1 MASLRSLSRKDFLKT
16 SALALGLPFVNSIN
30 AFAKPIKNVG
40 LQLYTVRN
48 EISKD
53 VEGTLRKIAQIG
65 YTEIETGSFY
75 GKTPKE
81 FKAFLSGMGL
91 SAPSS
96 LHMTSAMKTD
106 WSKTVDQAAEAGQSF
121 MGCAY
126 LAPNERKTIDDYKKI
141 AELFN
146 KSGEVC
152 KKAGIQFMHHNHDF
166 EFEPLEGQVPYDLI
180 LKETDQ
186 NLVKLELDLY
196 WSTKAGQDPVALFKK
211 SPGRFP
217 IVHMKDMEK
226 SPDRTFAPV
235 GTGSIDFQRI
245 LDARKIAGIQ
255 HYYVEQDV
263 CKVPPLEAI
272 AISFQNVKKLNV

>member
-1 MASLRSLSRKDFLKT
+1 MAFSHSVSRKDFLKT
-16 SALALGLPFVNSIN
+16 SALALALPFVSKVD

-48 EISKD
+48 EMSKD
-53 VEGTLRKIAQIG
+53 VEGTLKKIAQIG
-65 YTEIETGSFY
+65 YTEIETGNYF

-81 FKAFLSGMGL
+81 AKAFLSGMGL
-91 SAPSS
+91 SAPSI
-96 LHMTSAMKTD
+96 LYMTGAMKSD
-106 WSKTVDQAAEAGQSF
+106 WNKAVDQAAEGGQSF

-126 LAPNERKTIDDYKKI
+126 LTPDERKTIDDYKKL

-166 EFEPLEGQVPYDLI
+166 EFATLDGQVPYNVI
-180 LKETDQ
+180 LKETDP

-196 WSTKAGQDPVALFKK
+196 WATKAGQDPVALIKQN
-211 SPGRFP
+211 PGRFP

-226 SPDRTFAPV
+226 TPNRAFAPV

-245 LDARKIAGIQ
+245 LDVHKLAGIQ